1 MGYVRFGLVALN
13 AAAFVVLL
21 GLSIRFQR
29 RETSPRVKR
38 LWLIV
43 AMASAALVIGSI
55 QRLVLQAT
63 TLDWLSSV
71 AGSATLEGWQVVQ
84 SILVAMLAVGAFVV
98 TKSLAD
104 SMAASERIAGSL
116 LDRVSHVD
124 PDRLDLTPRELEVL
138 TTIGR
143 GLVTDADLAAELHIS
158 ASTVQTHVK
167 SLLKKTG
174 LNRRQDLLAVAYLV
188 ESEHTGPGA
197 S

>member
-84 SILVAMLAVGAFVV
+84 SILVTMLAVGAFVV

-143 GLVTDADLAAELHIS
+143 GLVTDADLATELHIS

>member
-143 GLVTDADLAAELHIS
+143 GLVTDADLATELHIS